1 MTNVSVQRQVTRLVE
16 GAGQCGAFSEAP
28 FKIKNSLVGHPLF
41 EDNRLKRLLRALP
54 RDQVEIRAVQ
64 LLGADDGSYRRG
76 ELLKDADPIDA
87 FERLAEEPTWML
99 LHESW
104 IHDPEY
110 AELMSQYF
118 RDLSEV
124 IAGVDDDI
132 SDLGCWLFLSSGK
145 CVVHFH
151 ADPDQS
157 FLNQIRGSK
166 TVFVYPTKIL
176 PESTVERLV
185 YTGNQGV
192 VTYEPEYEAAMFP
205 PVPLTSGE
213 TVFLPLYAPHR
224 VVNDGG
230 VSVSINVG
238 FHTRESRRRRSV
250 HLVNLEMRRLGLR
263 PAPFNLRP
271 AVDSVKQR
279 MSLAIRAKNKFFS
292 SLRVGAT
299 L

>member
-1 MTNVSVQRQVTRLVE
+1 VE
-16 GAGQCGAFSEAP
+16 GGGRCGALSEAP

-41 EDNRLKRLLRALP
+41 EDNRLKRLLRTLP

-64 LLGADDGSYRRG
+64 LFGGEGGGYRRG
-76 ELLKDADPIDA
+76 ELLEGADPVDT
-87 FERLAEEPTWML
+87 FERLAEQPNWIL
-99 LHESW
+99 LHQSW

-110 AELMSQYF
+110 AELMRQYV
-118 RDLSEV
+118 RDLSET
-124 IAGVDDDI
+124 IAGVDDDA

-205 PVPLTSGE
+205 PVPLAPGE
-213 TVFLPLYAPHR
+213 TVFLPLFAPHR
-224 VVNDGG
+224 VINDGG

-279 MSLAIRAKNKFFS
+279 MSLAIRAKNKFFR
-292 SLRVGAT
+292 SLRPEVT
-299 L
+299 V